1 MRFIII
7 SLLCLSMLVIGCT
20 GNEIKNPGQAQA
32 PTMSEQD
39 TRSTGDAVN
48 INQAQG
54 AAADEPNNAQIDTE
68 ISDAEKHYNAF
79 ASLSG
84 TDPEA
89 AISELS
95 KYADLRFNAH
105 PLAEKWLKLVYRLV
119 SEKKGTFRDME
130 RYTKWYLQMLI
141 DIDPE
146 KRIEHDTKTIEN
158 LQNGLKQ
165 LEIIGRMLERQGE
178 NLETYEMP
186 GIFSSK

>member
-1 MRFIII
+1 MI
-7 SLLCLSMLVIGCT
+7 VIGCT
-20 GNEIKNPGQAQA
+20 GSEIKKPGQVQS
-32 PTMSEQD
+32 PTKSEQGPVPTD
-39 TRSTGDAVN
+39 NAVS
-48 INQAQG
+48 IDQAQG
-54 AAADEPNNAQIDTE
+54 GAGDVPSNVQIDTQ

-95 KYADLRFNAH
+95 KYAKLRFKDH
-105 PLAEKWLKLVYRLV
+105 PLAEKWLKLIHRLV

-130 RYTKWYLQMLI
+130 RYTKWYLQMLT

-146 KRIEHDTKTIEN
+146 KRIEHDIKTIEN

-165 LEIIGRMLERQGE
+165 LEIIGRMLEKQGE
-178 NLETYEMP
+178 NLEIYEMP